1 MGGSSA
7 RWLLLEDTG
16 NTLASGEAHAFTGLI
31 ASPRDRD
38 ENLGHFR
45 KLLTDVANVATPETI
60 AAGITGLHE
69 GTAAAKEF
77 QKVASAVFDL
87 DERCVWIGNDMHT
100 AYASVCRPGEGVLI
114 YAGTGSVGVHV
125 RRDGSTIII
134 GCHGILVD
142 DAGAGF
148 WIGREGLKQTL
159 RWSDELGQPSGE
171 ALAQEVYQTLGS
183 TAWFD
188 INQQLY
194 QDGRSGVASLAPA
207 VYRAALRGD
216 SAAADILAQA
226 GSELARLAK
235 VVFGRIGTP
244 LPVKLAGG
252 ATAAGSFLTRSF
264 AAALPEG
271 VSWQRVSLSATRAA
285 AELALVRSN
294 TSHSN
299 TPKKG

>member
-31 ASPRDRD
+31 ASPRDRN

-45 KLLTDVANVATPETI
+45 KLLTDVANFATPDTI

-69 GTAAAKEF
+69 GTEAAQEF
-77 QKVASAVFDL
+77 QKVAGAVFEL
-87 DERCVWIGNDMHT
+87 DERRVWIGNDMHT
-100 AYASVCRPGEGVLI
+100 AYASVCGPGEGVLI

-125 RRDGSTIII
+125 RRDGSTIIV
-134 GCHGILVD
+134 GGHGVLVD

-171 ALAQEVYQTLGS
+171 ALAQEVYQALGS

-252 ATAAGSFLTRSF
+252 ATAAGSFLTRPF
-264 AAALPEG
+264 TAALPEG
-271 VSWQRVSLSATRAA
+271 VSWQKVSLSATRAA

-299 TPKKG
+299 TPKKE